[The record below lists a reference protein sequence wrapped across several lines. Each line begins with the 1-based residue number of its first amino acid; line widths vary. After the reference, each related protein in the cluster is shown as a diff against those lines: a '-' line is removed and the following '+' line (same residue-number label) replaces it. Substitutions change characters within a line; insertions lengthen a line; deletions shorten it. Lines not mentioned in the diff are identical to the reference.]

1 MKKILTII
9 ATALLLASSSA
20 AREYA
25 VIVPLWCSEKYDAI
39 YSRSEMHLVEG
50 ENHLIIKRRKEII
63 GIILDFLHKNLGT

>member
-1 MKKILTII
+1 MKSHHHRHS
-9 ATALLLASSSA
+9 AASGLHSA

-25 VIVPLWCSEKYDAI
+25 VSGPLWCSEKYDAI